1 MQRILHTDAIWILL
15 VMFPVPGKDSNE
27 QFLKLGIFG
36 SFFLGLIY
44 NDSMLGF
51 QDIFDYSLYSIPSFL

>member
-27 QFLKLGIFG
+27 QFLKLGIFAR
-36 SFFLGLIY
+36 FLLDLMY

-51 QDIFDYSLYSIPSFL
+51 QDIID